1 MAYDS
6 SRRRTVL
13 FGGYARG
20 NGYFSDTWEWDG
32 KSWAQNS
39 PVTFPPGRSDHAMV
53 YDLARGR
60 TVMFGG
66 YGGRNLADTWEW
78 NGKSWVQIKPATS
91 PSGRQQHAMAYDLAR
106 RRTVMFGGWS
116 PGPSADMWEYAIP
129 SPATFTTFGTGCKGS
144 AGIPQL
150 TAMTQPVYGKTFT
163 TTLSRLQTAPAAG
176 PFIAVGMSNQQ
187 WGAIKLPL
195 DLGILGLPGCKLLVG
210 ADVTLPLKNSAG
222 SARFDLAIPG
232 KNPWLLGKNLYLQGL
247 ALDLKANP
255 LGVALSNAGKAT
267 IGL

>member
-1 MAYDS
+1 MGFTHVAAGWNHSVAIKADGSIVAWGNNRYGQLNKIPMGIGFRRAAAGEYS
-6 SRRRTVL
+6 SLVL
-13 FGGYARG
+13 GSVSAGDFTPFG
-20 NGYFSDTWEWDG
+20 
-32 KSWAQNS
+32 
-39 PVTFPPGRSDHAMV
+39 V
-53 YDLARGR
+53 
-60 TVMFGG
+60 
-66 YGGRNLADTWEW
+66 
-78 NGKSWVQIKPATS
+78 
-91 PSGRQQHAMAYDLAR
+91 
-106 RRTVMFGGWS
+106 
-116 PGPSADMWEYAIP
+116 
-129 SPATFTTFGTGCKGS
+129 GCKGS
-144 AGIPQL
+144 AGVPQL
-150 TAMTQPVYGKTFT
+150 AAVTQPIYGKTFT
-163 TTLSRLQTAPAAG
+163 TMLSGLQTAAA

-210 ADVTLPLKNSAG
+210 ADVTLPLRNSAG